1 MERYMKDQRHFQR
14 ILFDHQATL
23 SNHCQEWSTNVIDL
37 SLRGLSCTKP
47 QNAAFKINQLLTLS
61 ISLSSEQA
69 ISMEAIIVHNE
80 EHSLGMRC
88 TRIDINSISELRR
101 LVQLNLADEALLHR
115 DIERLS
121 HSLPK

>member
-1 MERYMKDQRHFQR
+1 MEGNKRHFQR

-23 SNHCQEWSTNVIDL
+23 SCNNQEWPTNVIDL

-47 QNAAFKINQLLTLS
+47 RNTTFKIDQLLTLS
-61 ISLSSEQA
+61 ITLTEEQV
-69 ISMEAIIVHNE
+69 IVMETIIIHCE
-80 EHSLGMRC
+80 ERSLGMKC

-115 DIERLS
+115 DIDQLS
-121 HSLPK
+121 QSMPKV

>member
-1 MERYMKDQRHFQR
+1 MERYMKDKRHFQR

-23 SNHCQEWSTNVIDL
+23 SNHCQEWTTNVIDL

-47 QNAAFKINQLLTLS
+47 QNATFKINQLLTLS

-121 HSLPK
+121 QSLPK